1 MGGKPALLDRREVPG
16 AGPRSPP
23 AAQAPRAA
31 GPTQDSPAA
40 RPGNPA
46 FARGSMSGHPRL
58 HPIDPAGEAP
68 FRAGDGVRRRSRL
81 GLRGVRERSACADHA
96 RGEPHGG
103 IVPGVRG
110 RLSCAGR
117 AGARA
122 RTVAVRT
129 RPAAEPHS
137 LRIRPSAAAASDS
150 SWVAWR
156 TGSACRRSR
165 SRMEPRDRGTSCCRE
180 DVRSP
185 WGRLASRS
193 RRHAEARPA
202 DRVGIGARSSA
213 CTFGG
218 RSNT

>member
-16 AGPRSPP
+16 AGPGLP
-23 AAQAPRAA
+23 APRRTLPQRDRATR
-31 GPTQDSPAA
+31 PSPGA
-40 RPGNPA
+40 RCRVIRVSIRSTRLGKLPFAPVTEYAEGHASA
-46 FARGSMSGHPRL
+46 FVAFVSEARVRITPEANRPRGS
-58 HPIDPAGEAP
+58 
-68 FRAGDGVRRRSRL
+68 
-81 GLRGVRERSACADHA
+81 C
-96 RGEPHGG
+96 
-103 IVPGVRG
+103 PGFAG

-156 TGSACRRSR
+156 TGSACRRAR
-165 SRMEPRDRGTSCCRE
+165 SRMAPRDRGTSCCRE

-218 RSNT
+218 RPNI